1 MSQTSSPEN
10 SQVGTEYALGRLLF
24 LHHAPGAV
32 FTAFVIVASSL
43 GLDAGIAL
51 FGGIGVVLVPIELG
65 YLALYSRRATG
76 SWSPLDAVDYR
87 ERLPVRRLAF
97 LTAALAGWFLLSL
110 VVSIAVLDAW
120 LSENL
125 FGWMP
130 DSLLQF
136 ASPEDDEDSLSNLE
150 LAAFVILALLFNGL
164 AGPITEELY
173 FRGHLLPR
181 MERYG
186 AWAPLIS
193 TALFALY
200 HFFSPWRYPA
210 IIIGFLPISW
220 MAWRKRSIYV
230 SMAAHVTI
238 NMITV
243 LLLAAALSAE
253 G

>member
-1 MSQTSSPEN
+1 MSQTSSSGE
-10 SQVGTEYALGRLLF
+10 SQIRDEYPLGRLVF
-24 LHHAPGAV
+24 LHLAPGAV
-32 FTAFVIVASSL
+32 FTASVILASSL
-43 GLDAGIAL
+43 GMDPAIAL

-65 YLALYSRRATG
+65 YLSLYSRRATG
-76 SWSPLDAVDYR
+76 SWSPMGAVGYR
-87 ERLPVRRLAF
+87 ERPPARRLAL
-97 LTAALAGWFLLSL
+97 LTAALTGWFLLSL
-110 VVSIAVLDAW
+110 IVSIAVLDTW

-125 FGWMP
+125 FSWMP

-136 ASPEDDEDSLSNLE
+136 ASPGDDEESLTNVE

-186 AWAPLIS
+186 AWAAPIN
-193 TALFALY
+193 TGLFALY

-210 IIIGFLPISW
+210 IVIGFLPISW
-220 MAWRKRSIYV
+220 MAWRERSIYV
-230 SMAAHVTI
+230 SMAAHITI

-243 LLLAAALSAE
+243 LLLAAAFLAD